1 MKQIGETLVRH
12 VSRRRSICAGIV
24 LGVVLSYGIGAWL
37 FVLREYAD
45 GRQTRSYLAQW
56 LGASTLA
63 LPVVVLAVIAAV
75 ALAVRTLAPRG
86 GPQQLITIGASA
98 PAASLAFAAT
108 FPIRDALFGAGD
120 SAALPA
126 PVRVARDTLVAL
138 AIALPLA
145 ALGVSL
151 FLSGRTRVTRTRA
164 VVLAGGAA
172 VLAAASLGGSV
183 RAADP
188 DPGQPCPATAPVKT
202 FDVQAINVDIPLNRF
217 GDHDPKR
224 QDVRPSNR
232 VADVRAEERRRR
244 SVSIGLR
251 DDADPAARASAPTRA
266 TASRSSSRTTRPA
279 ATSASTSTASRSRPR
294 RPATR
299 SARNARPAVGQGDVA
314 HLPLLRPADDRRSR
328 ARTTCT
334 PAPGYRAGV
343 ATACSAS
350 LVVEPPGSR
359 YLEQTTGAAA
369 RVGLGGDRSSPA
381 AARQGLPRVRSV
393 YHEIGNEDVRISTK
407 NGGTLPLVDP
417 HTDAYRPG
425 ARAMNYRS
433 EPFINRLDE
442 GARRGGARLR
452 LLHVRRPG
460 DADAARLP
468 GRPDQVPPRPRR
480 RRDVPRL
487 PPARWRRPL
496 ALQPGGRPRPR
507 LRRHRAEQAPRS
519 QSSQSTRLDSQS
531 FGPGESYNL
540 EIEGGAGGV
549 QQAAGDF
556 LFHCHIAE
564 HYLSG
569 MWGFWRVYDT
579 AQPDL
584 APLPD
589 RAAPPA
595 DRLGRS

>member
-1 MKQIGETLVRH
+1 M
-12 VSRRRSICAGIV
+12 SRRRSICAGIV

-202 FDVQAINVDIPLNRF
+202 FDVQAINVDITLNRF
-217 GDHDPKR
+217 GDHDPTGKMF
-224 QDVRPSNR
+224 VLSNR
-232 VADVRAEERRRR
+232 VADVRAEEKAPLPNR
-244 SVSIGLR
+244 VSIGLR
-251 DDADPAARASAPTRA
+251 EDPIQPLVLRANQGDCIEIKFTNNA
-266 TASRSSSRTTRPA
+266 TAVR
-279 ATSASTSTASRSRPR
+279 SASTSTGSRSRPR
-294 RPATR
+294 RPVTR
-299 SARNARPAVGQGDVA
+299 SDATHVRTSAWVPSRTYRYFVPNDDTLEGAHYIAPARESPGGRARAVRRARRRASGLE
-314 HLPLLRPADDRRSR
+314 LPEHDDRRS
-328 ARTTCT
+328 
-334 PAPGYRAGV
+334 
-343 ATACSAS
+343 
-350 LVVEPPGSR
+350 
-359 YLEQTTGAAA
+359 A
-369 RVGLGGDRSSPA
+369 RVGLGGVDRPQR
-381 AARQGLPRVRSV
+381 RQGVLPRVRSGLPRGRGRGLPHLDQERRQGPAGRPV
-393 YHEIGNEDVRISTK
+393 HDVVPAGRPRDELSLRGVHE
-407 NGGTLPLVDP
+407 P
-417 HTDAYRPG
+417 
-425 ARAMNYRS
+425 AR
-433 EPFINRLDE
+433 E
-442 GARRGGARLR
+442 GARPGVAGLR
-452 LLHVRRPG
+452 LLRVRRPR
-460 DADAARLP
+460 DADDARLP
-468 GRPDQVPPRPRR
+468 ARPDEDPPRARR

-487 PPARWRRPL
+487 PPPRRRRPL
-496 ALQPGGRPRPR
+496 ALQPLPTRRKYAATGREKDPPIESVAVAPGSTRRPSGRARATTSRSRAVREASSR
-507 LRRHRAEQAPRS
+507 LRATSSTTATSPSTTSRACGAS
-519 QSSQSTRLDSQS
+519 GGCTTR
-531 FGPGESYNL
+531 
-540 EIEGGAGGV
+540 
-549 QQAAGDF
+549 
-556 LFHCHIAE
+556 
-564 HYLSG
+564 
-569 MWGFWRVYDT
+569 

-584 APLPD
+584 AQLPD
-589 RAAPPA
+589 RPC
-595 DRLGRS
+595 RCRRSTRRS